1 MHELLTY
8 ALLRAADVA
17 PRGCRGRSQSR
28 GHAAATAVTADVVAA
43 TAVTAD
49 AVAANA
55 VTADAAAETVVTA
68 DAAAATAVTA
78 VWFMQACTLLRSLT
92 PP

>member
-28 GHAAATAVTADVVAA
+28 GHAAATAVTADAAAA
-43 TAVTAD
+43 TVI
-49 AVAANA
+49 
-55 VTADAAAETVVTA
+55 TA